1 MKNDNEWSRRLAVA
15 IRDGGPDTVL
25 RADLDRLLLWL
36 GNPQHPGI
44 TDLSQA
50 CADLGMTPESAA
62 QRVYTVLDDL
72 LFGEALAPHR
82 IFALPASA
90 DAAQI
95 KQRYRRLI
103 QAYHPDRH
111 PQRAAELT
119 HYTERIVTAYRNLSQ
134 PVSTPLSTAT
144 PASQPRYRYAAYQPL
159 SPPPLSAVLRR
170 ALGRS
175 NSLQT
180 WIFSIVLVSC
190 GSVLAA
196 LYYADYMTS
205 WPPEAVVA
213 LEPLPA
219 SAPLAALAEPI
230 PEPAMP
236 ESEPAPLA
244 VLAEPIPEPVIPEPE
259 PLPVIT
265 QAEPIPEPVIPEP
278 HTAVAE
284 IKLHQGIAGTLEST
298 LPPQPDF
305 FATMQLMTLVQLPS
319 ASSVSSVSAPAP
331 PTRTQPGS
339 PSSVTVTSQPPPS
352 PTTVS
357 EPESKP
363 EPLNCDA
370 AHNILEEFAR
380 HYEHGNLNGLMALYQ
395 LNAQENAVHGRRAIR
410 QLYQDWF
417 NQTHNRQFRF
427 SRIHIT
433 LTQKQFCLVNAE
445 FDVGYWDLA
454 QRRYI
459 ESHDAIRIKLTSE
472 NSSLRIMQ
480 LVY

>member
-1 MKNDNEWSRRLAVA
+1 
-15 IRDGGPDTVL
+15 
-25 RADLDRLLLWL
+25 
-36 GNPQHPGI
+36 
-44 TDLSQA
+44 
-50 CADLGMTPESAA
+50 
-62 QRVYTVLDDL
+62 
-72 LFGEALAPHR
+72 
-82 IFALPASA
+82 
-90 DAAQI
+90 
-95 KQRYRRLI
+95 
-103 QAYHPDRH
+103 
-111 PQRAAELT
+111 
-119 HYTERIVTAYRNLSQ
+119 
-134 PVSTPLSTAT
+134 
-144 PASQPRYRYAAYQPL
+144 
-159 SPPPLSAVLRR
+159 
-170 ALGRS
+170 
-175 NSLQT
+175 
-180 WIFSIVLVSC
+180 
-190 GSVLAA
+190 
-196 LYYADYMTS
+196 
-205 WPPEAVVA
+205 
-213 LEPLPA
+213 
-219 SAPLAALAEPI
+219 
-230 PEPAMP
+230 
-236 ESEPAPLA
+236 
-244 VLAEPIPEPVIPEPE
+244 
-259 PLPVIT
+259 
-265 QAEPIPEPVIPEP
+265 
-278 HTAVAE
+278 
-284 IKLHQGIAGTLEST
+284 